1 MAPEPHPR
9 EGDPAATG
17 RTIGLAVAA
26 AIVLLHTAVNLT
38 SPYGFQRDEFLY
50 FGMGQHLQFWRM
62 DFPPFIAVVANLSRS
77 VLGESAAALRSVSS
91 LAAAAAAYLAIS
103 VARRLGGR
111 TYAQALTALC
121 LLTAP
126 LFLRAGSLYQPVVF
140 DQLWWTLGLYT
151 LVRLQGSGD
160 QRWWLALG
168 AVGGLGLLTK
178 FSIAFFGFGVFV
190 ALLLTPERRALATR
204 GPWLA
209 LAIALVL
216 GSPSLVGQARLAF
229 PVVGQLHDLQG
240 AQLARVS
247 PLDFVLGQLLL
258 TGPAFGIAVA
268 GAVALLGSRRWAHLR
283 VVGWTTVAAFATL
296 LLLHGKAYY
305 VGPIYP
311 VLFALGAVG
320 LERWADGAPRRWL
333 RVAVV
338 VPIVASGL
346 LVAPIGLPFLPPAR
360 LEAYVRALGLTDAAN
375 RTNSG
380 RLLRL
385 PQDYADMLGWEDRV
399 AAVARAY
406 RALDP
411 ARRTQAVVLA
421 GNWGE
426 AGALD
431 FFGPRHGLPGVV
443 SPSGSYWF
451 FGPGARPGAV
461 VVAIG
466 ISEAGLRRHF
476 DRVTAAEHLRND
488 WTVTEEQDLTIYV
501 CEGPRSTLQAL
512 WPEWSGR
519 N

>member
-1 MAPEPHPR
+1 MAPGPHPR

-26 AIVLLHTAVNLT
+26 AIILLHTAVNLA

-50 FGMGQHLQFWRM
+50 FGMGQHLRFWRM

-77 VLGESAAALRSVSS
+77 LLGESAAAMRFVSAV
-91 LAAAAAAYLAIS
+91 AAAATAYAAIS

-111 TYAQALTALC
+111 AYAQALTAVC

-126 LFLRAGSLYQPVVF
+126 LFLRAGNLYQPTVF

-151 LVRLQGSGD
+151 LVRLQESGD

-178 FSIAFFGFGVFV
+178 FSIGFFGFGVVV

-209 LAIALVL
+209 LAIALAL
-216 GSPSLVGQARLAF
+216 GSASLVGQVRLAF

-240 AQLARVS
+240 AQLARVT
-247 PLDFVLGQLLL
+247 PLDFTLGQLLL
-258 TGPAFGIAVA
+258 TGPAFGVAVA
-268 GAVALLGSRRWAHLR
+268 GAVALLRSRRWAHLR

-296 LLLHGKAYY
+296 LLLHGKHYY

-311 VLFALGAVG
+311 VLFALGAVA
-320 LERWADGAPRRWL
+320 LERWAVGAPRRWL
-333 RVAVV
+333 RVALV
-338 VPIVASGL
+338 VPIVATGV
-346 LVAPIGLPFLPPAR
+346 LVAPIGLPFLPPSRMA
-360 LEAYVRALGLTDAAN
+360 AYVRTLGLTDAVN

-406 RALDP
+406 HGLDP
-411 ARRTQAVVLA
+411 ARREQAVVMA
-421 GNWGE
+421 DNWGE
-426 AGALD
+426 AGAID
-431 FFGPRHGLPGVV
+431 FYGPRYGLPGVV
-443 SPSGSYWF
+443 SASGSYWF
-451 FGPGARPGAV
+451 FGPGAKPGTV
-461 VVAIG
+461 VVIIG
-466 ISEAGLRRHF
+466 EKEASLRRYC
-476 DRVTAAEHLRND
+476 DRVTVAERITND
-488 WTVTEEQDLTIYV
+488 WTVPEEQDLSVLI
-501 CEGPRSTLQAL
+501 CEGPRGTLQQG
-512 WPEWSGR
+512 WPGWAGR